1 MARGKGACGRWWA
14 SAGPSVCPSG
24 LSCSAQRS
32 FERTVAAWPA
42 CALGPQAVFEE
53 PRRKGRFTL
62 GPLVIIQKKRQL
74 VRATPSKEGGET
86 SHPDLIT
93 PRGRQTALSTH
104 VETEAQRGVACPA
117 DWKPELEPGWASV
130 SFSSAPNMAPKC
142 QSPIPLSDSCQPS
155 VPLSHCV
162 PGLGGGGSLSVSS
175 PCGGSVLE
183 VHVGA
188 EPLQPW
194 GARFSPRVLS
204 VIRRNERRFRIS
216 GETWGQA
223 VHVSGRQDREG
234 ATATASG
241 TSVCV
246 GALLSSGSSIAYLGH
261 SPSFIINKQLL
272 GAGLSRHWE
281 QLWPRRGSSRA
292 CALVGTGV
300 RQWACR
306 NDGGGGC
313 YFHLEPGAGHQL
325 GDLLDLE
332 FTFQP
337 CARLI
342 V

>member
-1 MARGKGACGRWWA
+1 MPSRLEAR
-14 SAGPSVCPSG
+14 AGTRVGICLLLFCP
-24 LSCSAQRS
+24 QH
-32 FERTVAAWPA
+32 
-42 CALGPQAVFEE
+42 GPQMSE
-53 PRRKGRFTL
+53 PHSPVRLLPALCPVK
-62 GPLVIIQKKRQL
+62 QL
-74 VRATPSKEGGET
+74 CARV
-86 SHPDLIT
+86 
-93 PRGRQTALSTH
+93 
-104 VETEAQRGVACPA
+104 
-117 DWKPELEPGWASV
+117 
-130 SFSSAPNMAPKC
+130 
-142 QSPIPLSDSCQPS
+142 
-155 VPLSHCV
+155 
-162 PGLGGGGSLSVSS
+162 GGSLSVSS

-337 CARLI
+337 CACLI